1 MAVQTASLTRR
12 YRFAA
17 AHRLHSDQLSA
28 EENRALFGPCN
39 NPNGHGHNYVLLVT
53 VRGPID
59 LKTGRA
65 VDVEVL
71 DRLVHETIVAR
82 FDHQDLNQ
90 DKELGSRPTTGE
102 NLVRF
107 FWHLLATRLS
117 QGRLEKVGLVET
129 RDNYFEYAE
138 PIEASAR
145 PPSDRGNIDQVGKTG
160 TT

>member
-1 MAVQTASLTRR
+1 MQTASLTRR

-59 LKTGRA
+59 PQTGRA

-107 FWHLLATRLS
+107 FWHLLATRLP

-138 PIEASAR
+138 PIEASAQ